1 MRIGRAQDG
10 RESFPECAAQRYAG
24 EQARLA
30 ARPRHLPQV
39 ECQNREREG
48 RAQPRRTVR
57 GAEHRGEPAGLAE
70 QGVSKPARGGV
81 THADSRSARWR
92 RAIRLG
98 AVAMTLALVA
108 ACGASPPNQNPRAE
122 LPLKTV
128 PVDLPRYMGKWYVIA
143 NIPYFGERGNVAS
156 YAEWVLR
163 DDGRIDDHYVYRPGS
178 FDAPTKR
185 MTFLDTPVPGSGGG
199 EWRVRLFWPVTVQ
212 QLTLY
217 VDPDYRVTLLGYP
230 ARAWAGVCAPA
241 GHGRRYVSG
250 AAAAA

>member
-1 MRIGRAQDG
+1 
-10 RESFPECAAQRYAG
+10 
-24 EQARLA
+24 
-30 ARPRHLPQV
+30 
-39 ECQNREREG
+39 
-48 RAQPRRTVR
+48 
-57 GAEHRGEPAGLAE
+57 
-70 QGVSKPARGGV
+70 
-81 THADSRSARWR
+81 
-92 RAIRLG
+92 
-98 AVAMTLALVA
+98 MTLALVA
-108 ACGASPPNQNPRAE
+108 ACGASPPNPNPRAE

-217 VDPDYRVTLLGYP
+217 VDPDYQVTLLGYP
-230 ARAWAGVCAPA
+230 GKSLGWVFARRPDMDDGTYQALL
-241 GHGRRYVSG
+241 RRLDEMGYDISRFRRVPQFPSQLG
-250 AAAAA
+250 QPGFQSPGDKE